1 MGTSLKHTTEC
12 FHQSRKIT
20 NADTANTTIEILTS
34 SASDRRIYGIAVFND
49 NNSIQQLRVILV
61 NGGNEHIAFT
71 ISAALGAGAN
81 GTANAKDLFGDSSAT
96 SMFQK
101 QIDANGMPYF
111 NLPAGWSIGVRYYVA
126 LSGTTTIHVFGET
139 Y

>member
-20 NADTANTTIEILTS
+20 SANPANTTLEILSS
-34 SASDRRIYGIAVFND
+34 SANDRRIYGISVFND
-49 NNSIQQLRVILV
+49 NNSTQQLRVILI
-61 NGGNEHIAFT
+61 NGGAEHIAFT
-71 ISAALGAGAN
+71 ISAAPGAGTN
-81 GTANAKDLFGDSSAT
+81 GTANAKDLFGDSNAT
-96 SMFQK
+96 SLMQK
-101 QIDANGMPYF
+101 QTDANGMPYF
-111 NLPAGWSIGVRYYVA
+111 NLPTGWSIGVRYYVA